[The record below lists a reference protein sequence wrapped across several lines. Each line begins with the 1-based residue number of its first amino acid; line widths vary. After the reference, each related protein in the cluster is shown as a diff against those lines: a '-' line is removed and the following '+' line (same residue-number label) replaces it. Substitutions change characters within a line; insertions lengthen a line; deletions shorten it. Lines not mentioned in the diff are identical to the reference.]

1 MIDNEMKLAHTV
13 NSTTTTKGNC
23 SATVIAQ
30 TENPYTGVIVT
41 TFELVYPRFI
51 HAEFMTH
58 RMFSRNAS
66 SSRAIP
72 IERLID
78 EATVTPVH
86 WTKNEKG
93 MVGKESFTPAEIECL
108 KGQWEGA
115 REKAIATA
123 KNMSYLNVH
132 KQVANRL
139 LEPFSFI
146 KVVCTATD
154 WENFFKLRLAPDV
167 EPHMNDLACAMR
179 VAGAGST
186 PKVATRHMPYCDDL
200 SADFENP
207 WAISAARCARVS
219 YNSHNGTK
227 ATTEADIKL
236 YNSLREHGHMTP
248 LEHFCFAYDDKR
260 YYANLNTWA
269 SHRYCIEHKLMGVKN
284 GS

>member
-1 MIDNEMKLAHTV
+1 MLDNELKLAHTV
-13 NSTTTTKGNC
+13 NDSTNTVGNC
-23 SATVIAQ
+23 TATVLAM
-30 TENPYTGVIVT
+30 TKNPYTDVVIT

-93 MVGKESFTPAEIECL
+93 MVGKEDFTPAEIECL

-115 REKAIATA
+115 REKAITTA

-146 KVVCTATD
+146 KVVCTATEWD
-154 WENFFKLRLAPDV
+154 NFFKLRLASDV
-167 EPHMNDLACAMR
+167 EPHMRDLATAMWWS
-179 VAGAGST
+179 GAEVK
-186 PKVATRHMPYCDDL
+186 PKEDTRHIPYCDTL
-200 SADFENP
+200 PEHFENP
-207 WAISAARCARVS
+207 WVISGARCARVS

-227 ATTEADIKL
+227 ATFEADMKL

-248 LEHFCFAYDDKR
+248 LEHCCFAYDDDR
-260 YYANLNTWA
+260 FYANLHTWA
-269 SHRYCIEHKLMGVKN
+269 SHRYCIEHKLMGV
-284 GS
+284 